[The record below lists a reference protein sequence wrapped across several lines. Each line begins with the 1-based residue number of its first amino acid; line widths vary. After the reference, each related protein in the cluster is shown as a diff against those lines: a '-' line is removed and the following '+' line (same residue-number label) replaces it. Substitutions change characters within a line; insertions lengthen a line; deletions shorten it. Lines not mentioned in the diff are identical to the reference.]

1 MMCTLSPLRRIEIVA
16 AASASVLGLAL
27 LGWGIGNQLALG
39 GGMVAV
45 TRDLWFWWLLVCGAA
60 LAAAGTYRHAVHGRR
75 GGIPLLA
82 LGSLLGLPAATYAIE
97 LIGISMHWSLS
108 GVATGGITVAGR
120 HWAAQWLM
128 LSLTAL
134 VVVALDLL
142 ALTAAWRWTVTN
154 RPLDS
159 LGD

>member
-1 MMCTLSPLRRIEIVA
+1 MMHTLSPLRRIEIAA
-16 AASASVLGLAL
+16 AASAGILGVTL
-27 LGWGIGNQLALG
+27 LSWGIGNQLALG
-39 GGMVAV
+39 GGVVAV
-45 TRDLWFWWLLVCGAA
+45 TREIWFWWLLVCGAV
-60 LAAAGTYRHAVHGRR
+60 LAAAGAYHHAVHGRR

-97 LIGISMHWSLS
+97 LIGISAHWSLT

-128 LSLTAL
+128 PSLAAL
-134 VVVALDLL
+134 TVVALDLL

-154 RPLDS
+154 RPLGSSD
-159 LGD
+159 D